1 MNNLQIKGVLSSVEK
16 WLRTSGWETST
27 SMIGITFY
35 LHANHTFLQLTIL
48 ANTLSL
54 LQQKWKK
61 SCLSLQYSSS
71 SSSWFIHSPFSF
83 FHFGILHTSSNT
95 MRQFFSRKFFVPNNI
110 IEQIVFYT
118 KYNLVPY
125 NGKFQLYCGYIW

>member
-1 MNNLQIKGVLSSVEK
+1 MCFMYAFTSYTYAILCEKIFACMDTRQIRFGSRILHLKYEIPPSIAKNCIYIHMPYNIAILHKLILIPLWRLEHFINTKNDEWLTNKMCIEQLRKK

-54 LQQKWKK
+54 LQ
-61 SCLSLQYSSS
+61 
-71 SSSWFIHSPFSF
+71 
-83 FHFGILHTSSNT
+83 
-95 MRQFFSRKFFVPNNI
+95 
-110 IEQIVFYT
+110 
-118 KYNLVPY
+118 
-125 NGKFQLYCGYIW
+125 

>member
-1 MNNLQIKGVLSSVEK
+1 MFFSSFYVFYVCLYIIHICNFVWENLCLYGYQTNTIWFTDIASKLWIPRSIAKNCIYIHMPYNIIIWRLEHFINTKNDEWLTNKRCIEQRRKK

-54 LQQKWKK
+54 LQ
-61 SCLSLQYSSS
+61 
-71 SSSWFIHSPFSF
+71 
-83 FHFGILHTSSNT
+83 
-95 MRQFFSRKFFVPNNI
+95 
-110 IEQIVFYT
+110 
-118 KYNLVPY
+118 
-125 NGKFQLYCGYIW
+125 